1 MVTNRR
7 FPRHARRGREW
18 FPAVVNLI
26 GVQTSGGQANHILD
40 TGMVLDEKKDSTI
53 VRMLIDLS
61 VSPNSS
67 TVPLTVAM
75 GITMM
80 NADAHAAGALP
91 EPGNANSEDA
101 NWLWLVPQFRHDVF
115 AGQGPF
121 ARVFVLDIRSKRVY
135 NARTDL
141 LVLVVDNLGSSP
153 TVNVIG
159 SVRTLILDPP

>member
-1 MVTNRR
+1 MTQMR
-7 FPRHARRGREW
+7 FPRRTKRGREW
-18 FPAVVNLI
+18 FPSIVNLI
-26 GVQTSGGQANHILD
+26 GIASSGGQANHILD

-67 TVPLTVAM
+67 TVPLTFAM

-91 EPGNANSEDA
+91 EPGQADVEDA
-101 NWLWLVPQFRHDVF
+101 DWMWSVPQARHDVF
-115 AGQGPF
+115 AGLSPF
-121 ARVFVLDIRSKRVY
+121 ARTFILDIHSKRVY

-141 LVLVVDNLGSSP
+141 LALIVDNFGSSP
-153 TVNVIG
+153 TINVIG
-159 SVRTLILDPP
+159 SVKTLILDPP